1 MHYSYFCLS
10 FYLELLTHNQTASK
24 KSLDVYLKEIS
35 IERGFTITKEDIEFS
50 LSLYDSYLEEFD
62 TVEDLKEFLG
72 DVIRKDGNNL
82 KQIYDDYDID
92 QAALEETLNEFGETL
107 EDYVFLDDLE
117 MNIGFYLYILIPRDP
132 DFEQK
137 LADYLKEA
145 TNIRGFQVTQ
155 THIESSLA
163 LYGSNLNDFKT
174 IDELSDF

>member
-1 MHYSYFCLS
+1 
-10 FYLELLTHNQTASK
+10 
-24 KSLDVYLKEIS
+24 
-35 IERGFTITKEDIEFS
+35 
-50 LSLYDSYLEEFD
+50 
-62 TVEDLKEFLG
+62 
-72 DVIRKDGNNL
+72 
-82 KQIYDDYDID
+82 
-92 QAALEETLNEFGETL
+92 
-107 EDYVFLDDLE
+107 

-174 IDELSDF
+174 IDELSDFFRRNNQQGFK